1 MTASTEFRVVIPARY
16 ASSRFPGKVLA
27 SLAGRPMLQHVH
39 ERALASGAAEVV
51 IATDDVRVAEA
62 AGRFGATV
70 VMTDAAHRSGTDR
83 VAEVA
88 RQLGWSGEERVVNLQ
103 GDAPCLPA
111 ACIDQVAVLLARHP
125 RAGLATLCTRAES
138 LDEYLDP
145 HVVKVVMDNDG
156 RALYFSR
163 SPIPATGHGHE
174 QLPGPVW
181 RHLGI
186 YAYRVDALRVLTAA
200 PPCYLETSEKLEQLR
215 ALWLGMEIR
224 VENARES
231 LGPDVDTPEDL
242 DAAAAFLA
250 GQSRVEKHGC

>member
-1 MTASTEFRVVIPARY
+1 MAANTEFRVVIPARY

-27 SLAGRPMLQHVH
+27 TLAGRPMLQHVH
-39 ERALASGAAEVV
+39 ERALASRAVEVV
-51 IATDDVRVAEA
+51 IATDDARVAEA
-62 AGRFGATV
+62 AGNFGATV
-70 VMTDAAHRSGTDR
+70 VMTDTTHQSGTDR

-88 RQLGWSGEERVVNLQ
+88 RQLGWSGEEQVVNLQ

-111 ACIDQVAVLLARHP
+111 ACIDQVAALLANHP
-125 RAGLATLCTRAES
+125 RAGLATLCTPTES

-145 HVVKVVMDNDG
+145 HVVKVVMDSEG

-163 SPIPATGHGHE
+163 SPIPAAGHGHG
-174 QLPGPVW
+174 QMPGPVW

-186 YAYRVDALRVLTAA
+186 YAYRVDALQVLTAA
-200 PPCYLETSEKLEQLR
+200 QPCYLETSEKLEQLR
-215 ALWLGMEIR
+215 ALCLGMEIR
-224 VENARES
+224 VENAREL

-250 GQSRVEKHGC
+250 ARN